1 MKFGAGMHFHRG
13 IVSTFLRFLVG
24 SVASRR
30 SLVSLSL
37 DFQDL
42 RLFLSLSSSELEFI
56 LL

>member
-1 MKFGAGMHFHRG
+1 MKFGADMHFHRG
-13 IVSTFLRFLVG
+13 RVSTFLRFSVG

-42 RLFLSLSSSELEFI
+42 RLFLSLSSSDLEFI